1 MRTIHDDKGQ
11 VYMTVECD
19 GRQLKMTLTNSRNI
33 SVHLDAK
40 VIPQLAA
47 LLREAEFFKTL

>member
-1 MRTIHDDKGQ
+1 
-11 VYMTVECD
+11 MTVECD